1 MERKPA
7 IAAGYSPA
15 AVQLVRAASLYIA
28 TKLGDLRDDFVI
40 VGGLVP
46 GLIIP
51 QIDSPSGRP
60 LHVGTMDVDLGLAI
74 AILDEQ
80 RYHEL
85 CERLR
90 AAGFQPDHN
99 EAGRP
104 TNQRWRIESEGHTV
118 TVDFL
123 IPATLAEDRG
133 GALRNLEEGFAA
145 IIDLPP
151 SNESIS

>member
-1 MERKPA
+1 MERKPT
-7 IAAGYSPA
+7 IASGYSPA
-15 AVQLVRAASLYIA
+15 AVQLVQATTLYIA
-28 TKLGDLRDDFVI
+28 SKLGDLRDDFVI

-46 GLIIP
+46 SLIIP
-51 QIDSPSGRP
+51 QTEQPTSRM

-90 AAGFQPDHN
+90 SAGFHPDNN

-104 TNQRWRIESEGHTV
+104 TNQR
-118 TVDFL
+118 
-123 IPATLAEDRG
+123 
-133 GALRNLEEGFAA
+133 
-145 IIDLPP
+145 
-151 SNESIS
+151 